1 MIGVPPTAGFVSK
14 WYILAGAFEA
24 DNLVAV
30 FTIIASTALNAAYFL
45 PILYLAW
52 FERENS
58 GAPEHGE
65 APLAAVLALCVTAL
79 LTLAFFLFNGPVIE
93 LESQVVRGIT

>member
-1 MIGVPPTAGFVSK
+1 
-14 WYILAGAFEA
+14 
-24 DNLVAV
+24 
-30 FTIIASTALNAAYFL
+30 
-45 PILYLAW
+45 LYLAW
-52 FERENS
+52 FEREES
-58 GAPEHGE
+58 GAAEHGE